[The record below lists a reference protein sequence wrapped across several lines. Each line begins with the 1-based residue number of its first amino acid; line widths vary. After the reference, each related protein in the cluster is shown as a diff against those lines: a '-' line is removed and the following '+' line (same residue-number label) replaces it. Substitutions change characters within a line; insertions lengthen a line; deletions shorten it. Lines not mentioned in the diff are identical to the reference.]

1 MLHLLR
7 RVLVFISYVSFIKA
21 LLGKHEIYK
30 KKKEKERELKMPSLI
45 PFSYTF
51 SHTIYSG
58 LFYLIELQLI
68 FINSEVIVTEAES
81 IAAHAELQ
89 LNAFYPTENMK

>member
-1 MLHLLR
+1 
-7 RVLVFISYVSFIKA
+7 
-21 LLGKHEIYK
+21 
-30 KKKEKERELKMPSLI
+30 MPSLI

-89 LNAFYPTENMK
+89 LNAFYPTENVK

>member
-1 MLHLLR
+1 
-7 RVLVFISYVSFIKA
+7 
-21 LLGKHEIYK
+21 
-30 KKKEKERELKMPSLI
+30 MPSLI

-51 SHTIYSG
+51 FHTIYSG

-81 IAAHAELQ
+81 IASTYWALIERISPYRKREIKPRKFLDII
-89 LNAFYPTENMK
+89 PTSWLISLEEQSLR